1 MLACGHRVLSC
12 YPGPGTAWEM
22 SVQDSLVSLETQRP
36 DLHLPVAGEGKAL
49 SPTISQ
55 LTRDRAG
62 LLA

>member
-1 MLACGHRVLSC
+1 MI
-12 YPGPGTAWEM
+12 
-22 SVQDSLVSLETQRP
+22 SLVSLETQRP

-49 SPTISQ
+49 GPTISQ